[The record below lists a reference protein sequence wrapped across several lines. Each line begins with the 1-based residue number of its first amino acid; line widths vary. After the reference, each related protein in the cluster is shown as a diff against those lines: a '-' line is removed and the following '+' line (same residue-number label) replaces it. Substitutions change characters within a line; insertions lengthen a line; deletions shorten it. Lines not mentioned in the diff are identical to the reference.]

1 MHETAE
7 NYQAQGQGEQVQST
21 AQSIN
26 GKKIGCLKLFILS
39 HFMFETCSN
48 PQTQV
53 MVADQPDFWPR
64 FIHCKLWQRKEIRDR
79 TCNEQKFTQSGTHST
94 YV

>member
-1 MHETAE
+1 MISSLKFILDSIVHETAE
-7 NYQAQGQGEQVQST
+7 SYQARGQGEQVRST

-53 MVADQPDFWPR
+53 MVADQ
-64 FIHCKLWQRKEIRDR
+64 
-79 TCNEQKFTQSGTHST
+79 TQYREWTVEPLTEVCVTTH
-94 YV
+94 VAL